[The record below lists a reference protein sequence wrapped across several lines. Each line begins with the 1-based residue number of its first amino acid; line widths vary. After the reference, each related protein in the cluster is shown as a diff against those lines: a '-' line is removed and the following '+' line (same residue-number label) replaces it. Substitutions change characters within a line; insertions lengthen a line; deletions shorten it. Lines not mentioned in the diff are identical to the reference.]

1 MHRLWLAIL
10 FVALVA
16 PGAGATTVGDLT
28 RIKGQGEIVLRGLG
42 LVTGLKG
49 TGDSQKE
56 MATVR
61 PLISLLTNEGN
72 APAGADDRPATKSV
86 AVVLVTAV
94 AHAGAVRDDQLDVTV
109 TTLGSCKSLEGG
121 QLFLTPLRGPT
132 QKNSGTI
139 FAIAEGPIEI
149 EDATSPTRARV
160 TRAARMIEDIPPPA
174 IEAQF
179 DLVINEAFAGFQA
192 ASHLAESINA
202 AVQPQGPAIARVVDA
217 RIVRVSIPDHER
229 ADKAGFLA
237 AVQGADV
244 NPGFLG
250 IGAKVVYNAARGIIV
265 VSSDVQISPVAITQK
280 DLTITTATAAPG
292 AERWTGV
299 QTQAQGSPN
308 ARLTDLITALRQLNV
323 PVSEQ
328 IAVIRT
334 LHRCGA
340 LHAELIEDL
349 R

>member
-1 MHRLWLAIL
+1 
-10 FVALVA
+10 
-16 PGAGATTVGDLT
+16 
-28 RIKGQGEIVLRGLG
+28 
-42 LVTGLKG
+42 
-49 TGDSQKE
+49 
-56 MATVR
+56 
-61 PLISLLTNEGN
+61 
-72 APAGADDRPATKSV
+72 
-86 AVVLVTAV
+86 
-94 AHAGAVRDDQLDVTV
+94 
-109 TTLGSCKSLEGG
+109 
-121 QLFLTPLRGPT
+121 
-132 QKNSGTI
+132 
-139 FAIAEGPIEI
+139 
-149 EDATSPTRARV
+149 
-160 TRAARMIEDIPPPA
+160 MIEDIPPPA